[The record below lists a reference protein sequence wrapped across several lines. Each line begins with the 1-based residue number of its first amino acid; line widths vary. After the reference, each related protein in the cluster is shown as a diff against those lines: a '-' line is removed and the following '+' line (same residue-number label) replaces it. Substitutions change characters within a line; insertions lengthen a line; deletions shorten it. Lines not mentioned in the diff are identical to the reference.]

1 MVKELKLKLLC
12 LGMRIDPSSGIGKG
26 RTAGAGPL
34 GQFIIIGERG
44 INVPTSGEAENSPF
58 LLVKEAEKLKIKAD
72 QQEVEIK
79 LPERAKYY
87 EQTTSEGIPMKM
99 IALRHGKD
107 VLAST
112 VYQKCLNWAVG
123 KACKFCA
130 IESSLQKGITTLLK
144 TPSQLAEVA
153 RAAWENGDAV
163 HATLT
168 TGVPNYEDHGAKLL
182 GEAANAMKKAV
193 PEMKVHV
200 QLTPPLNFA
209 YFDYLMDS
217 GVDTIGLH
225 LESADI
231 EVLSKICPAKAEI
244 GFEHFYRAIKYC
256 ADIFGENQ
264 VSSFLIAGLGE
275 RPESIMGAC
284 ERLSQMGAVSYIVPF
299 RPLAGTPLSHWKMPS
314 IEYMREIYMKC
325 GSIMKRY
332 GIKPQKNK
340 AGCVRCGGCSLIQ
353 DYI

>member
-1 MVKELKLKLLC
+1 
-12 LGMRIDPSSGIGKG
+12 MRIDPSSGVGKG

-58 LLVKEAEKLKIKAD
+58 LLVREGEKLKIKAE
-72 QQEVEIK
+72 QQEIEIK

-87 EQTTSEGIPMKM
+87 SQTTSDGIPMKM

-112 VYQKCLNWAVG
+112 VYQKCLNWASG

-130 IESSLQKGITTLLK
+130 IEISLQRGLTTLLK
-144 TPSQLAEVA
+144 TPAQLAEVA
-153 RAAWENGDAV
+153 KAAWENRDAV

-168 TGVPNYEDHGAKLL
+168 TGVPNYEDRGAKLL
-182 GEAANAMKKAV
+182 GEVANAIKKSV
-193 PEMKVHV
+193 PDMKVHV
-200 QLTPPLNFA
+200 QLTPPSNFA
-209 YFDYLMDS
+209 YFDYLADS

-231 EVLSKICPAKAEI
+231 EVLSKICPAKVELGI
-244 GFEHFYRAIKYC
+244 EHFYRAIKYC

-275 RPESIMGAC
+275 QPRSLFGAC

-299 RPLAGTPLSHWKMPS
+299 RPLPGTLLSHWKMPS
-314 IEYMREIYMKC
+314 YEYMREVYMEC
-325 GSIMKRY
+325 GSIMKQY
-332 GIKPQKNK
+332 GIKPHRNK
-340 AGCVRCGGCSLIQ
+340 AGCVRCGGCSLVQ
-353 DYI
+353 DYV